1 MKFTNHHVS
10 DLVVR
15 LKNATQRSHL
25 SVVLPNV
32 KIVFAILKVL
42 QDQGYVGEIKQE
54 QLSIVAYLKYL
65 KNDSVIK
72 QILVVSKPSMR
83 VYKKSK
89 DVPSFYN
96 GLGVTIVSTPKGI
109 LTDTQARDSG
119 VGGEILCQVF

>member
-15 LKNATQRSHL
+15 LKNATQRGHS

-32 KIVFAILKVL
+32 KIVFAILKLL
-42 QDQGYVGEIKQE
+42 QDQGYIGEIKQE
-54 QLSIVAYLKYL
+54 KKSIITELKYI
-65 KNDSVIK
+65 KNNSVII
-72 QILVVSKPSMR
+72 QMCVVSKPSMR

-89 DVPSFYN
+89 DIPSFYN
-96 GLGVTIVSTPKGI
+96 GLGVTVISTPKGI
-109 LTDTQARDSG
+109 LTDTQARENG

>member
-15 LKNATQRSHL
+15 LKNATQRSHS

-42 QDQGYVGEIKQE
+42 QEQGYIGEIKQE
-54 QLSIVAYLKYL
+54 KLSIVAELKYI

-96 GLGVTIVSTPKGI
+96 GLGITVLSTPKGI